1 MRIGGFQRLTLVD
14 YPGLIAAT
22 VFTQGC
28 NFRCSYCHNPTLVI
42 PDYFQVPVSAE
53 LILDYLNGRKGKLE
67 GVVISGGEPTLQ
79 KDLADFIARIN
90 GMGFKVK
97 LDTNGSHPEVVSSL
111 IQLKLLD
118 YIAMDIKSSLKKY
131 DQIACVPCDR
141 SKIQES
147 IHLIMNSGIPYQ
159 FRTTLVKKFCREE
172 DLNDIQFLLGD
183 AKNYA
188 LQPFI
193 IPSKVPG
200 VQFDPQDQYTNQE
213 VEMLKAKYERVL

>member
-1 MRIGGFQRLTLVD
+1 
-14 YPGLIAAT
+14 
-22 VFTQGC
+22 
-28 NFRCSYCHNPTLVI
+28 
-42 PDYFQVPVSAE
+42 
-53 LILDYLNGRKGKLE
+53 
-67 GVVISGGEPTLQ
+67 
-79 KDLADFIARIN
+79 
-90 GMGFKVK
+90 
-97 LDTNGSHPEVVSSL
+97 
-111 IQLKLLD
+111 
-118 YIAMDIKSSLKKY
+118 
-131 DQIACVPCDR
+131 
-141 SKIQES
+141 
-147 IHLIMNSGIPYQ
+147 MNSGIPYQ